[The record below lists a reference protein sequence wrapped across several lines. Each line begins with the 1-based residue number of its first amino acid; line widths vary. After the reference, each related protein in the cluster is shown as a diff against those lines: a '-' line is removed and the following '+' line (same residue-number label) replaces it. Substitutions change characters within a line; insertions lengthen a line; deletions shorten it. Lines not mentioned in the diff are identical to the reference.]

1 MEHAVSV
8 ELAKADEPGLARQHS
23 HRWLVL
29 AVLGLAQ
36 LMVVLDATIV
46 NIALPSAQRALGFSN
61 ADRAWVVTGYA
72 LAFGSLLLL
81 GGRISDNF
89 LGQKRALIIGLV
101 GFAAASA
108 LGGFSTTFTMLLAA
122 RVAQGACGALLAPA
136 ALSLVSTTF
145 VVPKERNK
153 AFGIYGAIA
162 GAGGGIGL
170 ILGGVLTS
178 YLSWRYTLFVNVG
191 IATLAV
197 PGTLLLLVHR
207 PASNHDRLDWP
218 GVLTVTSGLFGVVY
232 GLSHA
237 ETTSWTNVVT
247 LTFIAFGA
255 SLLVAFVLIER
266 RAAHPLLPLRVILDR
281 NRGGSMLAIFL
292 ASGGMFGVFLFLTY
306 YMQNALGYSPVRTGL
321 AFLPMI
327 GMLIVMAQIAT
338 NLVLPRVGP
347 RPLVPLGGVFA
358 ALGMIMLTR
367 IGLDSSYSTVTLPA
381 LLVLGTGFGLIL
393 SPAINTATLGVASRD
408 AGVGSAVVNT
418 AQQVGGSVSTALLNT
433 LVASAVTAFAVGY
446 VGHDAQSTV
455 MALATVHG
463 YITAFRYSALFLGIA
478 AVVAGVLLRSGPAA
492 SLAQANGDLDPELTV
507 ALPSVNT
514 VRGAHGQR
522 SEPTG
527 DCQPETVTR
536 PPMSISEQRR
546 FARES
551 TARR

>member
-1 MEHAVSV
+1 MGYAGVTVKTTAGV
-8 ELAKADEPGLARQHS
+8 EPALARQHE

-46 NIALPSAQRALGFSN
+46 NIALPSAQHALAFSN

-89 LGQKRALIIGLV
+89 LGQKRALIIGLI
-101 GFAAASA
+101 GFAGASA

-122 RVAQGACGALLAPA
+122 RVAQGAFGALLAPA

-145 VVPKERNK
+145 VLQRERNK

-191 IATLAV
+191 IAALAV
-197 PGTLLLLVHR
+197 PGAFLLLVHR

-237 ETTSWTNVVT
+237 ETTSWTNAVT
-247 LTFIAFGA
+247 LTFIAAGVL
-255 SLLVAFVLIER
+255 LLVAFVLIER
-266 RAAHPLLPLRVILDR
+266 RVAHPLLPLRVILDR

-306 YMQNALGYSPVRTGL
+306 YLQNTLDYSPVRTGI

-327 GMLIVMAQIAT
+327 GMLIVAAQIAT

-347 RPLVPLGGVFA
+347 RPLVPLGGALA
-358 ALGMIMLTR
+358 AVGMIMLTR
-367 IGLDSSYSTVTLPA
+367 IGLESSYPSVILPA
-381 LLVLGTGFGLIL
+381 LLVLGTGFGFIL
-393 SPAINTATLGVASRD
+393 APSINTATLGVASRD

-446 VGHDAQSTV
+446 VGHASPTKV
-455 MALATVHG
+455 LALATVHG
-463 YITAFRYSALFLGIA
+463 YITAFRYSALFLGVA
-478 AVVAGVLLRSGPAA
+478 AVVAAVLLKSGPTRAP
-492 SLAQANGDLDPELTV
+492 SMEQDDLDAEPVV
-507 ALPSVNT
+507 AQPLVDNT
-514 VRGAHGQR
+514 RATA
-522 SEPTG
+522 TG
-527 DCQPETVTR
+527 MATQQPIA
-536 PPMSISEQRR
+536 S
-546 FARES
+546 
-551 TARR
+551 

>member
-1 MEHAVSV
+1 MKGAIVMGDVMTVQAPLGGEA
-8 ELAKADEPGLARQHS
+8 ALARQRE

-29 AVLGLAQ
+29 GVLGLAQ

-46 NIALPSAQRALGFSN
+46 NIALPSAQHALGFSN

-89 LGQKRALIIGLV
+89 LGQKRALTIGLI
-101 GFAAASA
+101 GFAGASA
-108 LGGFSTTFTMLLAA
+108 VGGFSTTFTMLLIA
-122 RVAQGACGALLAPA
+122 RVAQGAFGALLAPA

-145 VVPKERNK
+145 VEKKERNK

-191 IATLAV
+191 IAALAV
-197 PGTLLLLVHR
+197 PGALLLLVHR

-237 ETTSWTNVVT
+237 ETTSWTNTIT
-247 LTFIAFGA
+247 LTFIAGGA
-255 SLLVAFVLIER
+255 ALLIVFVLIER
-266 RAAHPLLPLRVILDR
+266 RVAHPLLPLRVILDR
-281 NRGGSMLAIFL
+281 NRGGSMLAMFL

-306 YMQNALGYSPVRTGL
+306 YMQNTLGYSPVRTGI

-327 GMLIVMAQIAT
+327 GMLIVIAQIAT

-347 RPLVPLGGVFA
+347 RTLVPLGGALAV
-358 ALGMIMLTR
+358 LGMIMLTR
-367 IGLDSSYSTVTLPA
+367 IGLASSYTTVILPA
-381 LLVLGTGFGLIL
+381 LMVLGAGFACIL
-393 SPAINTATLGVASRD
+393 SPAINTATLGIASRD
-408 AGVGSAVVNT
+408 SGVGSAVVNT
-418 AQQVGGSVSTALLNT
+418 AQQVGGSVATALLNT
-433 LVASAVTAFAVGY
+433 LVASAITTFALGY
-446 VGHDAQSTV
+446 LGHDTRPTV
-455 MALATVHG
+455 LALATVHG

-478 AVVAGVLLRSGPAA
+478 AVVAGLLLRSGPTRQPTQ
-492 SLAQANGDLDPELTV
+492 SQDDLDAELGRAQTGV
-507 ALPSVNT
+507 DETRRTLSGPV
-514 VRGAHGQR
+514 VRHPIA
-522 SEPTG
+522 S
-527 DCQPETVTR
+527 
-536 PPMSISEQRR
+536 
-546 FARES
+546 
-551 TARR
+551 

>member
-8 ELAKADEPGLARQHS
+8 EMAKADEPGLARQHS

-207 PASNHDRLDWP
+207 PASNHD
-218 GVLTVTSGLFGVVY
+218 
-232 GLSHA
+232 
-237 ETTSWTNVVT
+237 
-247 LTFIAFGA
+247 
-255 SLLVAFVLIER
+255 
-266 RAAHPLLPLRVILDR
+266 LR
-281 NRGGSMLAIFL
+281 
-292 ASGGMFGVFLFLTY
+292 
-306 YMQNALGYSPVRTGL
+306 
-321 AFLPMI
+321 
-327 GMLIVMAQIAT
+327 
-338 NLVLPRVGP
+338 
-347 RPLVPLGGVFA
+347 
-358 ALGMIMLTR
+358 
-367 IGLDSSYSTVTLPA
+367 
-381 LLVLGTGFGLIL
+381 
-393 SPAINTATLGVASRD
+393 
-408 AGVGSAVVNT
+408 
-418 AQQVGGSVSTALLNT
+418 
-433 LVASAVTAFAVGY
+433 
-446 VGHDAQSTV
+446 
-455 MALATVHG
+455 
-463 YITAFRYSALFLGIA
+463 
-478 AVVAGVLLRSGPAA
+478 
-492 SLAQANGDLDPELTV
+492 
-507 ALPSVNT
+507 T
-514 VRGAHGQR
+514 VRGGLWTLPRRDDVVDERGHAHVHRFWSVALGGFRADRTAGSPPVAAAAGDPR
-522 SEPTG
+522 S
-527 DCQPETVTR
+527 Q
-536 PPMSISEQRR
+536 
-546 FARES
+546 
-551 TARR
+551 